1 MAYGQPT
8 SLYGPGGRFDLADPT
23 TQAMVRQVS
32 QNPDLAPKYMVTLPE
47 IYALQNALKSV
58 STGQPKPQ
66 TTTVYDDLKN
76 AAIQLATAGQM
87 GQMPQPPQG
96 LAQLAQQQMPQ
107 QMPQPMP
114 QEQSVED
121 SGIAQL
127 PVDNFQPQNYAG
139 GGIVAFQQGGVSA
152 SNDDVNAMLNADPNN
167 IRPEYARGL
176 SAVAPRAAAPNRLS
190 SMGLANKLLEEQSK
204 AISDFKVPTLK
215 EQVGA
220 EREAREAAGIKGLL
234 GERYMEELQA
244 KQARMEEDKSD
255 AARMALAKFG
265 FGWAERASKPGA
277 SIAPL
282 GAAAGAATEGLS
294 DYMSS
299 MKELKKIEAERAK
312 EISSIENLRRAEDL
326 GVVKDASATIAKKE
340 ANLEKLTER
349 KFTTQAKI
357 VDVLSSQESTA
368 AQIAARTEEA
378 RLGREAQIKVAEMQT
393 GKLPDLMR
401 IADSDQLKEAMPGA
415 SFLQRI
421 EAASQAMHPK
431 DIQNAVINATTK
443 AKEAA
448 AKEWDTAL
456 MYNEK
461 LKNDWVKA
469 QNGDAAAMAR
479 VRKIRDQIEKEAFKH
494 LPSMAA
500 KPPAETAKPAA
511 ASTPPKQ
518 LPQGAP
524 EGSKFGS
531 YVEGKGWEVKDSIGK
546 LIGYGQ

>member
-8 SLYGPGGRFDLADPT
+8 TLYGPGGRFDLADPT
-23 TQAMVRQVS
+23 TQAMVNQVS

-47 IYALQNALKSV
+47 IYALQNALKSIAARK
-58 STGQPKPQ
+58 TQPQ

-76 AAIQLATAGQM
+76 AAIQMATAGQI
-87 GQMPQPPQG
+87 GQTPQPPQG

-107 QMPQPMP
+107 RMP
-114 QEQSVED
+114 EELSVED

-127 PVDNFQPQNYAG
+127 PVNNFQPQNYAG
-139 GGIVAFQQGGVSA
+139 GGIVAFDQGGVA
-152 SNDDVNAMLNADPNN
+152 TTDDVNRMINADPNA
-167 IRPEYARGL
+167 IQPEYARGL
-176 SAVAPRAAAPNRLS
+176 RAATAAPTANRLT
-190 SMGLANKLLEEQSK
+190 SMGLANRLLEEQNQAMQNFS
-204 AISDFKVPTLK
+204 VPTL
-215 EQVGA
+215 EDQVGV
-220 EREAREAAGIKGLL
+220 ERRAREAAGIRGLL

-299 MKELKKIEAERAK
+299 IKELRKIEAERAK
-312 EISSIENLRRAEDL
+312 EISNIENLRRAEDL
-326 GVVKDASATIAKKE
+326 GVVKDASATIAKRE

-349 KFTTQAKI
+349 KYQTQAKI
-357 VDVLSSQESTA
+357 VDVLASQESTA
-368 AQIAARTEEA
+368 AQIAARTAEGEQQ
-378 RLGREAQIKVAEMQT
+378 RQTQIEIAKLQA

-401 IADSDQLKEAMPGA
+401 IADSDAMRDAMPNA

-431 DIQNAVINATTK
+431 DIQNAIINATTK

-448 AKEWDTAL
+448 AKDWENALLYNDTL
-456 MYNEK
+456 RK
-461 LKNDWVKA
+461 DWVKA
-469 QNGDAAAMAR
+469 QNGDAAAEAR
-479 VRKIRDQIEKEAFKH
+479 VKAVKDKIEKDAFKH
-494 LPSMAA
+494 LPQLPT
-500 KPPAETAKPAA
+500 KPSAETAKPAA
-511 ASTPPKQ
+511 AAT
-518 LPQGAP
+518 GA
-524 EGSKFGS
+524 GGLTTAADGTLT
-531 YVEGKGWEVKDSIGK
+531 YVPRN
-546 LIGYGQ
+546 Q